1 MSIIVPH
8 RFIDVFLSFLF
19 VVALPP
25 RPQFFCRRKE
35 PKRLHF
41 YKSIFKY
48 SRIFMNCT
56 IFKKYNVV
64 VFAFFATFLSGKKV
78 DNTSI
83 KIDKFIKYIYLT
95 FILTYYIFLSM
106 PFSYN

>member
-1 MSIIVPH
+1 
-8 RFIDVFLSFLF
+8 
-19 VVALPP
+19 
-25 RPQFFCRRKE
+25 
-35 PKRLHF
+35 
-41 YKSIFKY
+41 
-48 SRIFMNCT
+48 MNCT

-64 VFAFFATFLSGKKV
+64 VFAYFATFLSGKKV

-106 PFSYN
+106 PFSYNLL